1 MRQQRLSSIAIDNK
15 TKQGRATAK
24 KLKRLDKR
32 EYTRECKNNLAVQL
46 QSSNNAMSA
55 LYCSQCE
62 KF

>member
-32 EYTRECKNNLAVQL
+32 EYTREFKNDLAVKI
-46 QSSNNAMSA
+46 SNYNHQIM
-55 LYCSQCE
+55 QCQH
-62 KF
+62 FIVL